1 MAEVFVE
8 LIPLI
13 LAATLAPI
21 FPIIVLL
28 LLQSE
33 RGLGK
38 AIAFVAGALVVRLLQ
53 GVIFGLVFVSAVEAE
68 TAAGLQLIAPTL
80 LTVVGILLLAAG
92 VKKVRKEDD
101 GEDSEP
107 KWMSRL
113 SDLTV
118 LKAAGGG
125 ALLMLVAVKQWVF
138 TLSALAVIEEAQ
150 PGLTAGVA
158 LYLLFMVATQM
169 LVLPPIIAFAVA
181 PQQSARPLTAA
192 QGWLQRHNRV
202 IMIVVSFVFGAW
214 FLFKGVSSL
223 LAFRAP

>member
-1 MAEVFVE
+1 MADVFVN

-13 LAATLAPI
+13 LGATLAPV

-38 AIAFVAGALVVRLLQ
+38 AIAFVASAVTVRLVQ
-53 GVIFGLVFVSAVEAE
+53 GAIFGLLFRSAVEAE
-68 TAAGLQLIAPTL
+68 SAAGLQLIAPML
-80 LTVVGILLLAAG
+80 LTVVGILLLVNG
-92 VKKVRKEDD
+92 VKKVRKEEDS
-101 GEDSEP
+101 EDSEP

-150 PGLTAGVA
+150 PGLTAGIA
-158 LYLLFMVATQM
+158 LYLLFVAATQ
-169 LVLPPIIAFAVA
+169 VLMALPIIAFAVA
-181 PQQSARPLTAA
+181 PEKSARPLAAA

-214 FLFKGVSSL
+214 FLYQGVSSL
-223 LAFRAP
+223 LAFGAP

>member
-1 MAEVFVE
+1 MADVFVD

-13 LAATLAPI
+13 LAATLAPV

-38 AIAFVAGALVVRLLQ
+38 AIAFVVGAVTVRLVQ
-53 GVIFGLVFVSAVEAE
+53 GVIFGLVFRSAVEAE
-68 TAAGLQLIAPTL
+68 SAAGLQLIAPTL
-80 LTVVGILLLAAG
+80 LTVVGVLLLVAG

-125 ALLMLVAVKQWVF
+125 ALIMLVAVKQWVF

-158 LYLLFMVATQM
+158 LYLLFVVATQA

-181 PQQSARPLTAA
+181 PEQSAKPLTAA

-214 FLFKGVSSL
+214 FLFKGVSGL
-223 LAFRAP
+223 LAVGAP

>member
-1 MAEVFVE
+1 MGDVFVD

-13 LAATLAPI
+13 LGATLAPI

-38 AIAFVAGALVVRLLQ
+38 AIAFVASAVTVRLVQ
-53 GVIFGLVFVSAVEAE
+53 GAIFGLLFRSAVEAE
-68 TAAGLQLIAPTL
+68 SAAGLQLIAPTL
-80 LTVVGILLLAAG
+80 LTVVGILLLVAG

-125 ALLMLVAVKQWVF
+125 ALFMLVAVKQWVF

-150 PGLTAGVA
+150 PGLTTGVA
-158 LYLLFMVATQM
+158 LYLLFVAATQTLM
-169 LVLPPIIAFAVA
+169 VLPIIAFAVA
-181 PQQSARPLTAA
+181 PEKSAR
-192 QGWLQRHNRV
+192 
-202 IMIVVSFVFGAW
+202 
-214 FLFKGVSSL
+214 
-223 LAFRAP
+223 

>member
-1 MAEVFVE
+1 MADVFVD

-13 LAATLAPI
+13 LAATLAPV

-38 AIAFVAGALVVRLLQ
+38 AIAFVVAAVTVRLVQ
-53 GVIFGLVFVSAVEAE
+53 GVIFGLVFRSAVEAE
-68 TAAGLQLIAPTL
+68 SAAGLQLIAPTL
-80 LTVVGILLLAAG
+80 LTVVGILLLVAG

-113 SDLTV
+113 SDLNV
-118 LKAAGGG
+118 LKAASGG

-158 LYLLFMVATQM
+158 LYLIFVAATQA
-169 LVLPPIIAFAVA
+169 LVLPADHRLCPGAGEIR
-181 PQQSARPLTAA
+181 QTADGGA
-192 QGWLQRHNRV
+192 GLATASQPRDHDRGVICLRRV
-202 IMIVVSFVFGAW
+202 VPV
-214 FLFKGVSSL
+214 
-223 LAFRAP
+223 

>member
-1 MAEVFVE
+1 MADVFVN

-13 LAATLAPI
+13 LGATLAPV

-38 AIAFVAGALVVRLLQ
+38 AIAFVASAVTVRLVQ
-53 GVIFGLVFVSAVEAE
+53 GAIFGLVFRSAVEAE
-68 TAAGLQLIAPTL
+68 SAAGLQLIAPTL
-80 LTVVGILLLAAG
+80 LTVVGILLLVNG
-92 VKKVRKEDD
+92 VKKVRKEEDS
-101 GEDSEP
+101 EDSEP

-150 PGLTAGVA
+150 PGLTAGIA
-158 LYLLFMVATQM
+158 LYLLFVAATQALM
-169 LVLPPIIAFAVA
+169 ALPIIAFAVA
-181 PQQSARPLTAA
+181 PEKSARPLAAA

-202 IMIVVSFVFGAW
+202 IMIVVSFVFGVW
-214 FLFKGVSSL
+214 FLYQGVSSL

>member
-1 MAEVFVE
+1 MADIFVD

-13 LAATLAPI
+13 IAAVLAPI

-38 AIAFVAGALVVRLLQ
+38 AIAFVIGAVTVRLLQ
-53 GVIFGLVFVSAVEAE
+53 GAIFGLVFASAVEAE
-68 TAAGLQLIAPTL
+68 SAAGLQLIAPTL

-92 VKKVRKEDD
+92 VKKVRKEEDS
-101 GEDSEP
+101 EDSEP

-113 SDLTV
+113 SELTV
-118 LKAAGGG
+118 LRAAGGG

-150 PGLTAGVA
+150 PGLTTGVA
-158 LYLLFMVATQM
+158 LYLIFVAATQL
-169 LVLPPIIAFAVA
+169 LVLPPIIIYAVA
-181 PQQSARPLTAA
+181 PEKAARPLAAA
-192 QGWLQRHNRV
+192 QGWLQRNNRV
-202 IMIVVSFVFGAW
+202 IMIIVSFVFGAW
-214 FLFKGVSSL
+214 FLFKGVSGL
-223 LAFRAP
+223 LAFGAP